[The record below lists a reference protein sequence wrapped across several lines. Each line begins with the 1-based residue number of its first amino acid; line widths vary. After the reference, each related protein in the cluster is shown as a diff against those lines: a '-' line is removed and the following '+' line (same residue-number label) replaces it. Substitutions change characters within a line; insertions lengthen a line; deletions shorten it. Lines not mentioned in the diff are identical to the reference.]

1 MYHLLSQNQA
11 LEGCRPGRLQV
22 TISTYFRLR
31 LSLLNLR
38 GLSLDGLMIL
48 IKDKMANSYR
58 TTVKNMNG
66 GNTLNKT
73 IHWAYGVNNTSI

>member
-1 MYHLLSQNQA
+1 MLSPNKT
-11 LEGCRPGRLQV
+11 LTGCLSSQ
-22 TISTYFRLR
+22 SQCNYFKPIFWLR

-58 TTVKNMNG
+58 TTVINMNG